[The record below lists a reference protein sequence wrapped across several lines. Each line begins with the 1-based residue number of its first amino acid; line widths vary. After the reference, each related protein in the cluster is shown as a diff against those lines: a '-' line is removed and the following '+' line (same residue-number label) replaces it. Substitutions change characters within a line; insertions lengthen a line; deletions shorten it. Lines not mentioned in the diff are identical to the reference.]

1 MQGQHIPTDAQKDE
15 AALWH
20 VKRAGGSMSVAQ
32 EGEFDAWINA
42 DPGNRLAYDQ
52 MRVLWAQ
59 VEEPARRMST
69 AMTGE
74 KTRFDKVRQWFSPG
88 RAFAGVAG
96 AVAVGTCVFFFNPD
110 MVENIRADIVTE
122 NETVTDVTLT
132 DGSIVHLAA
141 NSAIATDFSD
151 GRRDVELLRGQA
163 FFEVTHRNGD
173 RFRVHA
179 GPAMIEVVG
188 TRFNVDY
195 LSRNTE
201 IAVEEGAVRVS
212 GNGNPQGVLL
222 GAGDRVA
229 VSTAASLGDVEKT
242 DPTAI
247 HGWMQGRLSVRNVTV
262 GDLVARLDNFASGRL
277 VALGD
282 VSERTIS
289 GSFPTT
295 DVVGSLETVAAAV
308 GAKVIRTSP
317 WLTVIY

>member
-59 VEEPARRMST
+59 VEEPARRIST
-69 AMTGE
+69 AMAGE
-74 KTRFDKVRQWFSPG
+74 KPRFDKVRQWFSPG

-96 AVAVGTCVFFFNPD
+96 AVAVGACVFFFNPD

-141 NSAIATDFSD
+141 NSAIATDFAD

-188 TRFNVDY
+188 TRFMSITLAAIQKS
-195 LSRNTE
+195 LSKKVLSGFQAMATRK
-201 IAVEEGAVRVS
+201 VS
-212 GNGNPQGVLL
+212 CWGQGTGWRSAQRHRWATLKRPTRQQFT
-222 GAGDRVA
+222 AGCR
-229 VSTAASLGDVEKT
+229 G
-242 DPTAI
+242 
-247 HGWMQGRLSVRNVTV
+247 G
-262 GDLVARLDNFASGRL
+262 
-277 VALGD
+277 
-282 VSERTIS
+282 
-289 GSFPTT
+289 
-295 DVVGSLETVAAAV
+295 
-308 GAKVIRTSP
+308 
-317 WLTVIY
+317 